1 MLQEDLSREFFFVA
15 GAAFGDVA
23 WRMTCAAA
31 LSVNSVSCYKRIDH
45 ESFFSWQAQHLVTL
59 EDDLCCSAHCK

>member
-1 MLQEDLSREFFFVA
+1 MA

-45 ESFFSWQAQHLVTL
+45 FSWQAQHLV
-59 EDDLCCSAHCK
+59 DVGG